1 MLKPCTNRSSAKRT
15 AILDAAQAC
24 FLEHGFSN
32 TSMDAVAATA
42 SVSKATI
49 YAHFQSKDDLFGA
62 IIQRRC
68 DDQAQGLGALSV
80 DDSLDARTTLTVLAR
95 KLMSMLVQPQVL
107 GIYRVVLAEMPRNPD
122 LARIYFDAGPL
133 RGKERLVDIF
143 DALVR
148 RGLLDVADTWQVMD
162 QFVGM
167 LRSEVYNRALLGLP
181 PSERTSMDSTI
192 AGAVDVILRAYAP
205 R

>member
-1 MLKPCTNRSSAKRT
+1 MLKPCSNRSSAKRA

-24 FLEHGFSN
+24 FLEHGFAS
-32 TSMDAVAATA
+32 TSMDMVAATA
-42 SVSKATI
+42 GVSKATI
-49 YAHFQSKDDLFGA
+49 YAHFQSKDELFGA

-68 DDQAQGLGALSV
+68 DDQAEGLGALSV
-80 DDSLDARTTLTVLAR
+80 DDSLDARTTLTVLAH
-95 KLMSMLVQPQVL
+95 KLMGMLLQPQVL
-107 GIYRVVLAEMPRNPD
+107 GIYRVVLAEMPRNAE

-143 DALVR
+143 NALVR
-148 RGLLDVADTWQVMD
+148 RGLLDAPDTWQVMD

-181 PSERTSMDSTI
+181 PSERTSMDATI
-192 AGAVDVILRAYAP
+192 AGAVDVIVRAYAP

>member
-1 MLKPCTNRSSAKRT
+1 MLKSCSNRSSAKRA

-24 FLEHGFSN
+24 FLEHGFAN
-32 TSMDAVAATA
+32 TSMDMVAATA
-42 SVSKATI
+42 CVSKATI
-49 YAHFQSKDDLFGA
+49 YAHFQSKDELFGA

-68 DDQAQGLGALSV
+68 DDQAEGLGTLAV
-80 DDSLDARTTLTVLAR
+80 DDRLDARASLTEIAS
-95 KLMSMLVQPQVL
+95 KLMSMLMKPQVL
-107 GIYRVVLAEMPRNPD
+107 GIYRMVIAETARYPD

-133 RGKERLVDIF
+133 RGKERLVEIL

-148 RGLLDVADTWQVMD
+148 RGLLDIPNTWQAMD

-167 LRSEVYNRALLGLP
+167 LRTEVFHRALLGLP
-181 PSERTSMDSTI
+181 PSERTDIERTI
-192 AGAVDVILRAYAP
+192 AGAVEVMMRAYAP

>member
-1 MLKPCTNRSSAKRT
+1 MLKPCSNRSSAKRA

-24 FLEHGFSN
+24 FLEHGFAN
-32 TSMDAVAATA
+32 TSMDMVAATA

-49 YAHFQSKDDLFGA
+49 YAHFQSKDELFGA

-68 DDQAQGLGALSV
+68 DDQAEGLGTLAV
-80 DDSLDARTTLTVLAR
+80 DDRLDARASLSEIAS
-95 KLMSMLVQPQVL
+95 KLMGMLLKPQVL
-107 GIYRVVLAEMPRNPD
+107 GIYRMVIAETARYPD

-133 RGKERLVDIF
+133 RGKERLVEIL

-148 RGLLDVADTWQVMD
+148 RGLLDIPDTWQAMD

-167 LRSEVYNRALLGLP
+167 LRTEVFHRALLDLP
-181 PSERTSMDSTI
+181 PSERTNIERTI
-192 AGAVDVILRAYAP
+192 AGAVEVMLRAYAP